1 MNYKK
6 LLITFVFILAV
17 LPASAQLLPFSL
29 EVRGGINRSEPS
41 VKHDDNIKEVFSYRA
56 DAVLDFKMGLGL
68 FTRTGL
74 TLTEK
79 NGKSKYNDGIDDE
92 SSKIKAQY
100 LEIPAMVGYKLGI
113 PMVGSVNVAGGMY
126 FGYGIGGKS
135 EYSFEEYSNG
145 ILIDSGK
152 DKVNTF
158 GNVYKRF
165 DTGLAV
171 SAGIEFSRITFNVGY
186 EHGLLNVAKNDD
198 ANIKNRSV
206 YASLGFRI
214 L

>member
-29 EVRGGINRSEPS
+29 EVRGGLNRSEPS
-41 VKHDDNIKEVFSYRA
+41 VKHGDNIKEVFSYRA

-79 NGKSKYNDGIDDE
+79 NAKSSYRDE
-92 SSKIKAQY
+92 YESESEKIKAQY
-100 LEIPAMVGYKLGI
+100 LQIPAMVGYKLGI

-135 EYSFEEYSNG
+135 NYSNKEYDQNG
-145 ILIDSGK
+145 DIIDSDSGK
-152 DKVNTF
+152 INTF

-171 SAGIEFSRITFNVGY
+171 SAGVEFSRITFNVGY
-186 EHGLLNVAKNDD
+186 EHGLLNVAKNDG
-198 ANIKNRSV
+198 NIKNRSV